1 MKLSV
6 YDPSPLNELAEVY
19 LDGVEQT
26 HVVIA
31 DEENGFVM
39 RYRDIAKSLELE
51 RKEGKVEIRFIKPEK
66 IDPVVEA
73 VRADLLA
80 RSKVGIAKYGFT
92 LADNQ
97 GGLRY
102 WLQHAYEE
110 TLDHANY
117 LKRAIMELDKQNGNK

>member
-6 YDPSPLNELAEVY
+6 YDPNPLNELADVY

-26 HVVIA
+26 HVAIA
-31 DEENGFVM
+31 DEENGYVM
-39 RYRDIAKSLELE
+39 RYADISKDLQLE
-51 RKEGKVEIRFIKPEK
+51 RKEGKVEIRFTEPEK

-73 VRADLLA
+73 VRTDLLA

-117 LKRAIMELDKQNGNK
+117 LKRAIMELDKNGN

>member
-6 YDPSPLNELAEVY
+6 FDPNPLNELAKVF
-19 LDGVEQT
+19 LNGVEQPNAI
-26 HVVIA
+26 IA
-31 DEENGFVM
+31 DEEEGYVVI
-39 RYRDIAKSLELE
+39 RTSLSPFIETRLT
-51 RKEGKVEIRFIKPEK
+51 GKVEIKFTEPERT
-66 IDPVVEA
+66 DLVVEA

-117 LKRAIMELDKQNGNK
+117 LKRAIMELDKNGK